1 MIIVS
6 TNIAEPKTFL
16 WRGKQVTTGIYKKPT
31 QAPIFLDSEV
41 VKNDEVSDR
50 RVHGGEF
57 KACYLFSEDYY
68 PYWKELYPL
77 LDLTF
82 GMFGENLTVRGLDEK
97 EIYVGDIYRIGN
109 ALVQITQPREP
120 CFKFGVKFGTQKAL
134 KEFIE
139 HGHPGTYVRVLEK
152 GEVKLGDHLNL
163 VERASNS
170 ISTYELYRLIF
181 AKAKDQDLLKKV
193 IENEALPIGKRVKLS
208 AYLIKI

>member
-1 MIIVS
+1 MKIVS

-31 QAPIFLDSEV
+31 QSPIFLDAEV

-57 KACYLFSEDYY
+57 KACYLFSENYY
-68 PYWKELYPL
+68 PYWKQLYPK
-77 LDLTF
+77 LDWTY
-82 GMFGENLTVRGLDEK
+82 GMFGENLTVSNLDEK
-97 EIYVGDIYRIGN
+97 EIYVGDICRIGK

-120 CFKFGVKFGTQKAL
+120 CYKFGVKFGTQKAL

-152 GEVKLGDHLNL
+152 GEVKVGDQLNL
-163 VERASNS
+163 VERTSD
-170 ISTYELYRLIF
+170 ISTYDLYNLIF
-181 AKAKDQDLLKKV
+181 AKEKDQDLLKKV
-193 IENEALPIGKRVKLS
+193 IQNEALPIGKRVKLS
-208 AYLIKI
+208 AYLKQ